1 VGARTCKAGHTK
13 FYVGFKKH
21 TLRLWLRAHQ
31 SSILL
36 IPVSTWAA
44 PAHLSEGYLLKPS
57 IHQCQ
62 QRLHWVPDI
71 VVGDLA
77 YIRQDI
83 KKEIRLRWRVAV
95 LTRMKPDMNIIE
107 PFDSWNR
114 ISCQQGQPLQWLG
127 YDASDQQHWFGPRA
141 GRQLCNQCWEASHC
155 PKEFS
160 YPASLHE
167 TLFGLLPLN
176 TAAANRLLNQVRSWV
191 EPAQAYEK
199 NLLGLKWMFLNSLR
213 LCWTVSLLAD
223 TVVLLRA
230 LALLAEPEPA
240 ADPLKALRPQQMA
253 WDFPNQP

>member
-1 VGARTCKAGHTK
+1 
-13 FYVGFKKH
+13 
-21 TLRLWLRAHQ
+21 
-31 SSILL
+31 
-36 IPVSTWAA
+36 VSTWAA
-44 PAHLSEGYLLKPS
+44 PAHLPEGYLLKPS

-95 LTRMKPDMNIIE
+95 VTKMKPDMNII
-107 PFDSWNR
+107 D
-114 ISCQQGQPLQWLG
+114 
-127 YDASDQQHWFGPRA
+127 DQHHWFGPRA
-141 GRQLCNQCWEASHC
+141 GRQLCGECWEASHC

-176 TAAANRLLNQVRSWV
+176 TAAANRILNQVRSWI

-213 LCWTVSLLAD
+213 LCWMVSLLAD
-223 TVVLLRA
+223 AVVLLRA
-230 LALLAEPEPA
+230 LALLAEPEPTS
-240 ADPLKALRPQQMA
+240 DLLNALRPQQMT